1 MRAIVKELLGLF
13 VDDATLAI
21 GLLVWVAIAGYV
33 LPSLALG
40 IWSGPMLFLGAAFVL
55 VASLRKVGR

>member
-1 MRAIVKELLGLF
+1 MRAVFRELLGLF
-13 VDDATLAI
+13 VDDAALAV

-33 LPSLALG
+33 LPLLALG
-40 IWSGPMLFLGAAFVL
+40 SWSGPMLFLGAATVL